1 MCEAENDD
9 RIERKEKS
17 KYKPTG
23 GSWSA
28 QEKRMKQN
36 QWYQGESKELRRGKL
51 KELKKNGKKKR
62 K

>member
-36 QWYQGESKELRRGKL
+36 QWYQGESKEF
-51 KELKKNGKKKR
+51 KKR
-62 K
+62 KRKK